1 MLLYLFGAASDIVLP
16 LTTVGAPKTS
26 SFSLHDLWII
36 FSGLDHIIF
45 FLPFFLGPA
54 RSNFLYWWQRGLLL
68 SVFPILL
75 PTNGL
80 QNVIVDL
87 QISFS
92 SIAFMNKIHG
102 VQLLEVN
109 TSHSMEARY
118 SSELPLPAGTSS
130 LVQVHHHLMSS
141 S

>member
-1 MLLYLFGAASDIVLP
+1 MLLYLFGTSSDIVLP
-16 LTTVGAPKTS
+16 LTTVRAPQS
-26 SFSLHDLWII
+26 SSCSLHHVWVI
-36 FSGLDHIIF
+36 FSRLDHIIL
-45 FLPFFLGPA
+45 FLPFFLGPS

-68 SVFPILL
+68 SVFPKLL